1 MPRKTL
7 PKTELK
13 ALGELIKRQREERML
28 TQAGLAEEI
37 GVASNTVGRWERG
50 ESLPMYYAQQK
61 LRKTLQIS
69 KEAFSI
75 AVVKEPSGGEETAF
89 IPPPIK
95 RIYRGRRTGKFAPP
109 APGEQPRYDYDEED
123 YGAGKT
129 SLTVNGYP
137 LDFFNQHEMPPLS
150 YRLDWGYIGPPAEN
164 LAASLLANYFGE
176 PAIPGKKSPEDFQ
189 TVKYLFKFSDE
200 VVHYLPYEEWEITS
214 DEIGAWV
221 VRETARMKLEEKKRK
236 EKEEKKR
243 FEKKKREE

>member
-7 PKTELK
+7 PKKELK
-13 ALGELIKRQREERML
+13 ALGQLIKRKREERSW
-28 TQAGLAEEI
+28 TQVDLAQKI
-37 GVASNTVGRWERG
+37 GVEPNTVTRWEAG
-50 ESLPMYYAQQK
+50 KSLPMYYAQQK
-61 LRKTLQIS
+61 LVKVLQIS
-69 KEAFSI
+69 KEAFFVS
-75 AVVKEPSGGEETAF
+75 VSPEQSGGEESAF

-95 RIYRGRRTGKFAPP
+95 RIYRGQRTGKFAPP

-129 SLTVNGYP
+129 SVTVNGYP
-137 LDFFNQHEMPPLS
+137 LDFFNPHETPPFS

-189 TVKYLFKFSDE
+189 TVKYLFNFSDE
-200 VVHYLPYEEWEITS
+200 VVHYLTYEEWEITS

-243 FEKKKREE
+243 IEKKKREE